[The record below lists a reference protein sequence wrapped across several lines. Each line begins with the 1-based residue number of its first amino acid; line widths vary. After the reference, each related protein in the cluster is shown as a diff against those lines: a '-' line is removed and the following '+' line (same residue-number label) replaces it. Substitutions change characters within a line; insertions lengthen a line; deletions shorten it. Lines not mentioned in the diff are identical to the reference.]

1 MRQEPGG
8 VVSFAAIPN
17 RTTRP
22 LRPHRPDRHPASPLL
37 VRAHCPESAGSGT
50 RKPPSPP
57 RRTLILG
64 GWQNRAFS
72 DPLRGTEKTRFLAP
86 CGAKSGGGGG
96 APPTTLILLRNQ
108 CPVALGDRACSVRPS
123 ERLPDDPRDPS
134 GTVAGLPLSPSSGW
148 PPSEP
153 VEAAA
158 RSSSRSSSRSSP
170 PPHRVLLASVPPA
183 PAVCDAESESE
194 GWSPCSARLPP
205 DGLRSDGWRTR
216 SGRLRLTPTFALAIQ
231 PPRIDASASRRCCD
245 TQDACRARYRQP
257 RSATRHAR
265 LLPRPFALLRRYRD
279 GSIRL
284 RLSTNGNPLRVVC
297 KH

>member
-1 MRQEPGG
+1 MPWVESRRR
-8 VVSFAAIPN
+8 AA
-17 RTTRP
+17 RRAV
-22 LRPHRPDRHPASPLL
+22 PDPSR
-37 VRAHCPESAGSGT
+37 GT
-50 RKPPSPP
+50 RRT
-57 RRTLILG
+57 RRTG
-64 GWQNRAFS
+64 RWGV
-72 DPLRGTEKTRFLAP
+72 PG
-86 CGAKSGGGGG
+86 
-96 APPTTLILLRNQ
+96 
-108 CPVALGDRACSVRPS
+108 
-123 ERLPDDPRDPS
+123 
-134 GTVAGLPLSPSSGW
+134 AGLPLSPSSGW

-265 LLPRPFALLRRYRD
+265 LLPRPFALLRRSATGQSVFASQRM
-279 GSIRL
+279 GTRSAL
-284 RLSTNGNPLRVVC
+284 CVSTDPHARQPNDSYTRVRA
-297 KH
+297 

>member
-1 MRQEPGG
+1 M
-8 VVSFAAIPN
+8 
-17 RTTRP
+17 TR
-22 LRPHRPDRHPASPLL
+22 
-37 VRAHCPESAGSGT
+37 VC
-50 RKPPSPP
+50 
-57 RRTLILG
+57 
-64 GWQNRAFS
+64 
-72 DPLRGTEKTRFLAP
+72 P
-86 CGAKSGGGGG
+86 CGAKSRGGGG

-108 CPVALGDRACSVRPS
+108 RRPLVRATAARRRAVPVVRGGSGGVLG
-123 ERLPDDPRDPS
+123 
-134 GTVAGLPLSPSSGW
+134 AGLPLSPSSGW

>member
-1 MRQEPGG
+1 MRP
-8 VVSFAAIPN
+8 P
-17 RTTRP
+17 P
-22 LRPHRPDRHPASPLL
+22 PAS
-37 VRAHCPESAGSGT
+37 
-50 RKPPSPP
+50 
-57 RRTLILG
+57 
-64 GWQNRAFS
+64 
-72 DPLRGTEKTRFLAP
+72 TRF
-86 CGAKSGGGGG
+86 
-96 APPTTLILLRNQ
+96 R
-108 CPVALGDRACSVRPS
+108 
-123 ERLPDDPRDPS
+123 DPRDPS

-158 RSSSRSSSRSSP
+158 RRSSRSSSRSSP

>member
-1 MRQEPGG
+1 MECWRRW
-8 VVSFAAIPN
+8 N
-17 RTTRP
+17 RSQNG
-22 LRPHRPDRHPASPLL
+22 PHDGHHDGHRGASLD
-37 VRAHCPESAGSGT
+37 G
-50 RKPPSPP
+50 
-57 RRTLILG
+57 
-64 GWQNRAFS
+64 
-72 DPLRGTEKTRFLAP
+72 LRGRPARCRAQREASHRRR
-86 CGAKSGGGGG
+86 
-96 APPTTLILLRNQ
+96 APPGPTGS
-108 CPVALGDRACSVRPS
+108 ADA
-123 ERLPDDPRDPS
+123 
-134 GTVAGLPLSPSSGW
+134 AGLPLSPSSGW

-265 LLPRPFALLRRYRD
+265 LLPRPFALLRRSATGQSVFASQRM
-279 GSIRL
+279 GTRSAL
-284 RLSTNGNPLRVVC
+284 CVSTDPHARQPNDSYTRVRA
-297 KH
+297 